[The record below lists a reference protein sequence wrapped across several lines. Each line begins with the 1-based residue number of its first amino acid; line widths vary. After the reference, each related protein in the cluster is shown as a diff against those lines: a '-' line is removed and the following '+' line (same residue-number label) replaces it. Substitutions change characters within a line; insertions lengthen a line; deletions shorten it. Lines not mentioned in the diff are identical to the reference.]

1 MNVPNYQNTQAV
13 DKNGYFSSPWQ
24 MILNQL
30 LTQMQNALSDE
41 GFVVPSQSASEIAKL
56 TNSPN
61 GTLIYDSTNNL
72 LKVKIGGT
80 FRTVTTS

>member
-24 MILNQL
+24 MLLNQL
-30 LTQMQNALSDE
+30 LTQMQIALSDE
-41 GFVVPSQSASEIAKL
+41 GFVVPSQPASEITKL
-56 TNSPN
+56 TNSSN

-72 LKVKIGGT
+72 LKVNINGT
-80 FRTVTTS
+80 FKTVTTA